1 MLFRPPFYITHFS
14 MVKVNPV
21 DDSLAGALLL
31 GALLLLNAALKLS
44 FVALLNAQKTHLQ
57 EMAEKGHSHARR
69 ALSVAQD
76 GGRLSAL
83 QDMSDVLLR
92 FLMAAVAVQTLIP
105 KLESALIA
113 EHLNTQLAEVLAYG
127 GVLSVVILLI
137 LVLGEM
143 LPSAIGKRRADTLA
157 LYVALPIQWL
167 SRLLAPFFWLLR
179 WLSNRAAVPFLGETD
194 TNHVTEEEI
203 KMLVDAGSAEGA
215 IEDEE
220 RDMILSIFR
229 LSDTV
234 VRELMVPRI
243 DIVALDID
251 TPLFEALDTI
261 VQAGHSRIPVYEG
274 SIDHVRGLLYAKDLL
289 VVWRDKRENSHIREM
304 LRPAYFVPESK
315 RAVDLLTDLQ
325 QHKIHLAIVV
335 DEYGGT
341 AGLVTL
347 EDLLEEI
354 VGEIHDEY
362 DFDEE
367 ELFQQVGENEYI
379 LDGGIDL
386 DDLNRMLGVNLPTEE
401 TDTLGGYVL
410 SRLGKVPNE
419 GDTFGDDLIRFEVL
433 HVDDRRVRRVRMTL
447 TKPQPE
453 PEGDP
458 RDEPAAAPD

>member
-1 MLFRPPFYITHFS
+1 MCFFLS
-14 MVKVNPV
+14 KVNAV

-31 GALLLLNAALKLS
+31 GALLLLNSALKLA
-44 FVALLNAQKTHLQ
+44 FVALLNASKPHLQ
-57 EMAEKGHSHARR
+57 ELAAGGHTRARR
-69 ALSVAQD
+69 TLQLIED
-76 GGRLSAL
+76 TGRLSVL
-83 QDMSDVLLR
+83 QEATDVLLR
-92 FLMAAVAVQTLIP
+92 FLMAVVAAQTLVP
-105 KLESALIA
+105 TLESAFIA
-113 EHLNTQLAEVLAYG
+113 QHITATLAEALAYSLVL
-127 GVLSVVILLI
+127 GVVVLLI

-143 LPSAIGKRRADTLA
+143 LPAAIAKHRADTLS
-157 LYVALPIQWL
+157 LYAALPVRWL
-167 SRLLAPFFWLLR
+167 SRLLAPVFWLLC
-179 WLSNRAAVPFLGETD
+179 WVSDHATVPFGGDVEA
-194 TNHVTEEEI
+194 NHVTEEEI
-203 KMLVDAGSAEGA
+203 KMLVDAGSADGA
-215 IEDEE
+215 IESEE
-220 RDMILSIFR
+220 REMILSIFR
-229 LSDTV
+229 LGDTV

-386 DDLNRMLGVNLPTEE
+386 DDLNRMLGINLPTEA

-410 SRLGKVPNE
+410 SRLGKVPSE
-419 GDTFGDDLIRFEVL
+419 GETFSDGRIRFEVL
-433 HVDDRRVRRVRMTL
+433 HVDDRRVRRVRLTL
-447 TKPQPE
+447 TKLQPE
-453 PEGDP
+453 PEGDI

>member
-1 MLFRPPFYITHFS
+1 M
-14 MVKVNPV
+14 
-21 DDSLAGALLL
+21 DDSLAGALCL
-31 GALLLLNAALKLS
+31 GALLSLNAALKLA
-44 FVALLNAQKTHLQ
+44 FVALLSASKPHLQ
-57 EMAEKGHSHARR
+57 ELAEGGNARARR
-69 ALSVAQD
+69 ALAMAENTGQVV
-76 GGRLSAL
+76 AL
-83 QDMSDVLLR
+83 QEVSDLVVR
-92 FLMAAVAVQTLIP
+92 FLMAVIAVRTLVP
-105 KLESALIA
+105 PLENALAAQHLSA
-113 EHLNTQLAEVLAYG
+113 TLAEALAYG
-127 GVLSVVILLI
+127 ILLGVVV
-137 LVLGEM
+137 VLTLIVGEM
-143 LPSAIGKRRADTLA
+143 LPTAVARRRAETLA
-157 LYVALPIQWL
+157 LYTALPIKWL
-167 SRLLAPFFWLLR
+167 TRFFAPLFFLLGWVSQRVTLPFW
-179 WLSNRAAVPFLGETD
+179 SETD
-194 TNHVTEEEI
+194 ASHITEEEI
-203 KMLVDAGSAEGA
+203 KMLVDAGSADGA

-289 VVWRDKRENSHIREM
+289 VVWRDKRENSQIRDM

-386 DDLNRMLGVNLPTEE
+386 DDLNRMLGIDLPTEE

-410 SRLGKVPNE
+410 NRLGKVPAE
-419 GDTFGDDLIRFEVL
+419 GESFTDGRVRIEVL

-447 TKPQPE
+447 TKPRPE
-453 PEGDP
+453 PLEDV

>member
-1 MLFRPPFYITHFS
+1 MML
-14 MVKVNPV
+14 KVNVV
-21 DDSLAGALLL
+21 DDSLSGALLL
-31 GALLLLNAALKLS
+31 GALLMLNAALKLA
-44 FVALLNAQKTHLQ
+44 FAALLNAQISHLQ
-57 EMAEKGHSHARR
+57 ELSASGNTRARHALQLVKD
-69 ALSVAQD
+69 A
-76 GGRLSAL
+76 GRLSAL
-83 QDMSDVLLR
+83 QEVVDVLLR
-92 FLMAAVAVQTLIP
+92 FLMAVVAVQTLIP
-105 KLESALIA
+105 ALQSGFVA
-113 EHLNTQLAEVLAYG
+113 QRMNATLAEVLAYG
-127 GVLSVVILLI
+127 LVIGAVLLLI
-137 LVLGEM
+137 LIFAEM
-143 LPSAIGKRRADTLA
+143 LPTAIAKRRADTLS
-157 LYVALPIQWL
+157 LYAAWPIRWL
-167 SRLLAPFFWLLR
+167 SRFLAPVFYVLR
-179 WLSNRAAVPFLGETD
+179 WLSNRATVSFVGGEA
-194 TNHVTEEEI
+194 NHVTEEEI
-203 KMLVDAGSAEGA
+203 KQLVDAGTAEGA

-229 LSDTV
+229 LGDTV

-386 DDLNRMLGVNLPTEE
+386 DDLNRMLGIDLPTED

-410 SRLGKVPNE
+410 TRLGKVPSE
-419 GDTFGDDLIRFEVL
+419 GETFSDGRVRFEVL
-433 HVDDRRVRRVRMTL
+433 HVDDRRVRRVRLTL
-447 TKPQPE
+447 TKPRPE
-453 PEGDP
+453 PEGDI

>member
-1 MLFRPPFYITHFS
+1 MP
-14 MVKVNPV
+14 KVNSV
-21 DDSLAGALLL
+21 DDSLVGALLL
-31 GALLLLNAALKLS
+31 SVFLALNAALKLA
-44 FVALLNAQKTHLQ
+44 FVALLHAPKPHLQ
-57 EMAEKGHSHARR
+57 ELAEGGNTRARR
-69 ALSVAQD
+69 ALQVAENT
-76 GGRLSAL
+76 GRLLAL
-83 QDMSDVLLR
+83 QEAIDVLLR
-92 FLMAAVAVQTLIP
+92 FAMAVVAVQTLIP
-105 KLESALIA
+105 ALESALTA
-113 EHLNTQLAEVLAYG
+113 QRVNTALAEALAYG
-127 GVLSVVILLI
+127 VVLGVVVLLI
-137 LVLGEM
+137 LIVGEM
-143 LPSAIGKRRADTLA
+143 LPSALAKRRAETLA
-157 LYVALPIQWL
+157 LYVAFPIQWL
-167 SRLLAPFFWLLR
+167 SRLLAPIFYVLR
-179 WLSNRAAVPFLGETD
+179 WVSNRATVPFLDEAD

-203 KMLVDAGSAEGA
+203 KMLVNAGSADGT

-220 RDMILSIFR
+220 RDMIFSIFR
-229 LSDTV
+229 LGDTV

-251 TPLFEALDTI
+251 TPLSEALDTI

-289 VVWRDKRENSHIREM
+289 VVCRDKRENSHIRDM

-386 DDLNRMLGVNLPTEE
+386 DDLNRMLGINLPTEE

-410 SRLGKVPNE
+410 SRLGKVPSE
-419 GDTFGDDLIRFEVL
+419 GETFSDGHIRFEVL

>member
-1 MLFRPPFYITHFS
+1 MP
-14 MVKVNPV
+14 KVDSV

-31 GALLLLNAALKLS
+31 SAFLSLNAALKLA
-44 FVALLNAQKTHLQ
+44 FVALLNAAQLHLQ
-57 EMAEKGHSHARR
+57 ELAEEGNTRARR
-69 ALSVAQD
+69 ALAVAED
-76 GGRLSAL
+76 SGRVLAL
-83 QDMSDVLLR
+83 QEVSDVLLR
-92 FLMAAVAVQTLIP
+92 FLMAVIAVRTLIP
-105 KLESALIA
+105 PLESALR
-113 EHLNTQLAEVLAYG
+113 TQHVRIELAEALAYG
-127 GVLSVVILLI
+127 VVLSVVMLLVLI
-137 LVLGEM
+137 LGEM
-143 LPSAIGKRRADTLA
+143 LPSAIARSRADTLA
-157 LYVALPIQWL
+157 LYVAFPVQWL
-167 SRLLAPFFWLLR
+167 ARFFTPVFYLLR
-179 WLSNRAAVPFLGETD
+179 WVSQRATVSFWGDAD

-203 KMLVDAGSAEGA
+203 KMLVDAGSVDGA

-220 RDMILSIFR
+220 REMILSIFR
-229 LSDTV
+229 LGDTV

-289 VVWRDKRENSHIREM
+289 VVWRDKRENSQIRDM

-386 DDLNRMLGVNLPTEE
+386 DDLNRMLGINLPTEE

-410 SRLGKVPNE
+410 SHLGKVPSE
-419 GDTFGDDLIRFEVL
+419 GETFTDGRVRIEVL
-433 HVDDRRVRRVRMTL
+433 HIDDRRVRRVRMTL
-447 TKPQPE
+447 TKPQPK
-453 PEGDP
+453 PLGDV